1 MLNRLEEPRLV
12 DLLQDPLTG
21 MVMAR
26 DGVNRDAMMSLL
38 TWAAA
43 QIAADGRGSQPGPAG
58 KQ

>member
-1 MLNRLEEPRLV
+1 MPKCFDEPRLT
-12 DLLQDPLTG
+12 DLLQDLLIG

-26 DGVNRDAMMSLL
+26 DGVSRDAMMSLL

-43 QIAADGRGSQPGPAG
+43 QIAADGRGSRPDPAG